1 MKGGTCGAR
10 FPMGKTRIDTT
21 DRKKL
26 SDEQLLLRYQ
36 QGDIAA
42 FEELVHRYE
51 RELYHFLARFLGDGT
66 LAEDVFQET
75 FLQVHLSAEGF
86 DVTRRLKPWLFTI
99 AANKAR
105 DALRSR
111 FRRPAAELDA
121 QLSQGESDAT
131 RFIDLMP
138 ADVPPPEQAIENQ
151 ETAAAVQN
159 IVQHMPENLRA
170 VLLLS
175 YFHQFP
181 YREIADILNVPLGT
195 VKSRLHVAVREFA
208 RRWKAAHGK
217 QEQQQ

>member
-1 MKGGTCGAR
+1 MPRSRPPPLLPERACRRYNEMKGGTCGAR

-86 DVTRRLKPWLFTI
+86 DVTHHRRQQGPGRPAQPLPPPGGRVGRPTEPGGIRRHPLHRPH
-99 AANKAR
+99 AG
-105 DALRSR
+105 
-111 FRRPAAELDA
+111 RRP
-121 QLSQGESDAT
+121 
-131 RFIDLMP
+131 P
-138 ADVPPPEQAIENQ
+138 A
-151 ETAAAVQN
+151 
-159 IVQHMPENLRA
+159 RA
-170 VLLLS
+170 G
-175 YFHQFP
+175 
-181 YREIADILNVPLGT
+181 N
-195 VKSRLHVAVREFA
+195 
-208 RRWKAAHGK
+208 
-217 QEQQQ
+217 

>member
-1 MKGGTCGAR
+1 MDKVNAADSAKDLT
-10 FPMGKTRIDTT
+10 
-21 DRKKL
+21 
-26 SDEQLLLRYQ
+26 DEQLLLRYQ
-36 QGDIAA
+36 KGESWA

-51 RELYHFLARFLGDGT
+51 RELYHFLARFVGDQA

-75 FLQVHLSAEGF
+75 FLQVHLSVEGF

-121 QLSQGESDAT
+121 ELSQSDSDAT

-138 ADVPPPEQAIENQ
+138 ADVPPPEEALENQ
-151 ETAAAVQN
+151 ETASTVQN
-159 IVQHMPENLRA
+159 IIQHMPENLRA

-217 QEQQQ
+217 QENEE